1 MIDVFAMCQRL
12 AAIRKARGLSMKAV
26 AIDAG
31 VTPGAIHQFE
41 HGTSSPTLLTLER
54 WAAALG
60 ATLVLEVMT
69 DEHTRMVTVA
79 SDDAHRAARGL
90 EALSPDDLALLAD
103 IVEQWPQ
110 IVRMRPV
117 LEGLVKAGQAA
128 VPPKAVTSETG

>member
-1 MIDVFAMCQRL
+1 
-12 AAIRKARGLSMKAV
+12 MKAV

-41 HGTSSPTLLTLER
+41 HGYTTPTLPTLER

-90 EALSPDDLALLAD
+90 EALSPADLALLAD

-128 VPPKAVTSETG
+128 ESPKAVTSEKG